1 MTHDPD
7 PDLVAALGESPL
19 VELLVKGSRFLARIH
34 PAHDRDD
41 LGRALARERSEFPDA
56 THHCFGARLLTEDRS
71 DDDGEPGGTAGP
83 PILRVLEGAD
93 VRGVCCIVTRYFGG
107 TKLGTGGLIR
117 AYGDAAREAIAVA
130 PRSTSW
136 RTLALEVAVDFAD
149 LGTVEGILRKHD
161 AVILGVRRRFEPE
174 PVLILTIKES
184 RAPMVMESLRDGT
197 SGRARIDLL

>member
-19 VELLVKGSRFLARIH
+19 VELRVKGSRFLARIH